1 MVYDYDLFVLE
12 TPLSSIPAPL
22 AYYGLNAPGTTTPW
36 YVPTP
41 GSYTQKVHKLV
52 ITNTGT
58 ETATVTLS
66 AVSTVSGNPTLT
78 LLTVSVPASATVTY
92 SEEDFD
98 IILPE
103 TYYLQGEI
111 STGSGYVFAEAYFV
125 KGSAGS
131 VPSSGTTSAPAPHF

>member
-12 TPLSSIPAPL
+12 ASLSTFPTPLT
-22 AYYGLNAPGTTTPW
+22 YYGLDIPGTEEPW
-36 YVPTP
+36 IVPTP
-41 GSYTQKVHKLV
+41 GSYVQKVHKFV

-58 ETATVTLS
+58 ETATVTLTGE
-66 AVSTVSGNPTLT
+66 STVFGNPTLT
-78 LLTVSVPASATVTY
+78 LLIISVPANTTVTY

-103 TYYLQGEI
+103 SYYLQGMI
-111 STGSGYVFAEAYFV
+111 SAGSGYVFAEAYFV

-131 VPSSGTTSAPAPHF
+131 VYNIAPGFAAPR

>member
-12 TPLSSIPAPL
+12 TPLSTTAAPL
-22 AYYGLNAPGTTTPW
+22 AYYGLNAPGTTSPW

-52 ITNTGT
+52 ITNTGSG
-58 ETATVTLS
+58 TATVTLT
-66 AVSTVSGNPTLT
+66 AVSTVSGNQTLT
-78 LLTVSVPASATVTY
+78 LLTVSVPAGATVTY

-103 TYYLQGEI
+103 TYYLQGVI
-111 STGSGYVFAEAYFV
+111 STGSGYVYAEAYFV

-131 VPSSGTTSAPAPHF
+131 APSSGTTSAPAPHY

>member
-12 TPLSSIPAPL
+12 AILSSKPTPL

-41 GSYTQKVHKLV
+41 GSYVQKVHKFV

-58 ETATVTLS
+58 GTATVTLS

-78 LLTVSVPASATVTY
+78 LLTVSVPAGATVTY

-103 TYYLQGEI
+103 TYYLQGVI
-111 STGSGYVFAEAYFV
+111 SAGSGYVYAEAYFV
-125 KGSAGS
+125 KG
-131 VPSSGTTSAPAPHF
+131 

>member
-12 TPLSSIPAPL
+12 TSLSTTAASL
-22 AYYGLNAPGTTTPW
+22 AYYGQNAPGTTTPW

-41 GSYTQKVHKLV
+41 GSYVQKVHKFV

-58 ETATVTLS
+58 GTATVTLTG
-66 AVSTVSGNPTLT
+66 ASTVSGNPTLT
-78 LLTVSVPASATVTY
+78 LLTISVPAGATVTY

-103 TYYLQGEI
+103 SYYLQGVI
-111 STGSGYVFAEAYFV
+111 SAGSGYAFAEAYFV
-125 KGSAGS
+125 KG
-131 VPSSGTTSAPAPHF
+131 